1 MVRTSETM
9 GHAHRRAAFCY
20 QAKPITVF
28 DTGAAIGHGEQA
40 GMRIAVPTS
49 ANLFT

>member
-9 GHAHRRAAFCY
+9 GHAHRRAAYCY
-20 QAKPITVF
+20 PAKPITVF
-28 DTGAAIGHGEQA
+28 DTGGIIGHGEQV

-49 ANLFT
+49 ANLST